1 MAPIIVDN
9 EAKLKTLL
17 AHITRCV
24 REQEDQ
30 LVFIDLE
37 GVNLSRFGKIAI
49 MQMLLPPSPIV
60 YLIDVHVLGPEAF
73 GVAVEATSLKSILE
87 SRTTYKV
94 FFDIRNDSDALYAH
108 FGVNVAGVIDL
119 QVLEYATRQP
129 RGKFVNG
136 LAKCIEKDLPYQ
148 RGWSLTKANG
158 RRLFA
163 PELGGRY
170 EVFLDR
176 PLATDII
183 DYCEQDLM
191 LMPRLLAKYGPLL
204 RPAVASQIQDIVED
218 RIRLSQT
225 ATFNGQG
232 RHMAV
237 GPKLAM
243 ARSVDLPLAIA
254 VGPAYRSSRA
264 HSNMPNSPEVELV
277 CSTRL
282 GGLCRLSDDLI
293 DDLTHRF
300 DALQADHEPQADL
313 SSEVGTSSGM
323 TGSRVESAA
332 DTITTLPVSSTPV
345 ADEAPDNE
353 KHDDSKGSF
362 GDDSLVWR
370 TGYAGL
376 DCDSDSNQ
384 DFTACSADDC
394 GYCGKCSC

>member
-1 MAPIIVDN
+1 
-9 EAKLKTLL
+9 
-17 AHITRCV
+17 
-24 REQEDQ
+24 
-30 LVFIDLE
+30 
-37 GVNLSRFGKIAI
+37 

-73 GVAVEATSLKSILE
+73 EVAVEATSLKSILE
-87 SRTTYKV
+87 SKITYKV

-108 FGVNVAGVIDL
+108 FDVNVAGVIDL

-129 RGKFVNG
+129 RGNFVNG

-148 RGWSLTKANG
+148 QGWSLIKANG

-183 DYCEQDLM
+183 KYCEQDLM
-191 LMPRLLAKYGPLL
+191 LMPRLLAKYGSLL

-232 RHMAV
+232 RHMAI
-237 GPKLAM
+237 GPKLAV
-243 ARSVDLPLAIA
+243 ARSVDLPLAIF
-254 VGPAYRSSRA
+254 VGPTYISSRA
-264 HSNMPNSPEVELV
+264 HSNMPNSPEVELI

-293 DDLTHRF
+293 DDLTRRF
-300 DALQADHEPQADL
+300 NALQPDHEPRAESGSEIGTL
-313 SSEVGTSSGM
+313 SGI

-332 DTITTLPVSSTPV
+332 GTITTLPVSSTPA
-345 ADEAPDNE
+345 ADEVL
-353 KHDDSKGSF
+353 DDDQEDDLEESF
-362 GDDSLVWR
+362 EDDSLVWR
-370 TGYAGL
+370 TGHAGI
-376 DCDSDSNQ
+376 DRDSDFDR
-384 DFTACSADDC
+384 DFTACSADNC
-394 GYCGKCSC
+394 GYCGRCSY